1 MAIDLREQVQIDYLE
16 DALLQQHRIRMGM
29 LRLDLVHPLVSGNKW
44 FKLKENIRAAR
55 VAGKDTLLSFGGAYS
70 NHLHA
75 MAAAA
80 QAFQLK
86 STGIIR
92 GFHGKDLPSET
103 LQQCR
108 EMGMELVYV
117 SREEYSKKAD
127 PSYLS
132 GLQEQYPDAWLIPEG
147 GNNEAGFSGAGTIAA
162 YIPADATMVALPIG
176 TGTTFCGIRQQLDK
190 GIAMLGFPVMKG
202 GDYLYAELSA
212 QIDPGQDN
220 WMLETAMHFGGFA
233 KHTPELLH
241 FMNRF
246 YAIHRIPLDFVYT
259 GKMIYG
265 VEQMIRDG
273 RIADGSHIICI
284 HTGGLQGNRSVQAQ
298 LSYTGHNH

>member
-1 MAIDLREQVQIDYLE
+1 MAIDLQEQVQIDYLE
-16 DALLQQHRIRMGM
+16 DALLQQHRIRMGI

-44 FKLKENIRAAR
+44 FKLKENIMAAR
-55 VAGKDTLLSFGGAYS
+55 AAGKDTLLSFGGAYS

-86 STGIIR
+86 SIGIIR

-117 SREEYSKKAD
+117 SREEYGRKTD
-127 PSYLS
+127 PLYLS

-162 YIPADATMVALPIG
+162 YIPAAATMVALPIG
-176 TGTTFCGIRQQLDK
+176 TGTTFCGIRHQLDK
-190 GIAMLGFPVMKG
+190 DIAMLGFPVMKG
-202 GDYLYAELSA
+202 GDYLHAELSA
-212 QIDPGQDN
+212 RIDPGQDN

-298 LSYTGHNH
+298 LSYTGYNH